1 MRTIPVLD
9 TPGKLGKILIGMNRA
24 LGEVPVTIKLRT
36 GVKDGRNTVHKLMPR
51 IASEWGVGC
60 MTVSNIYYSTV
71 QRDLSGREGATSTLR
86 LPAEPR
92 VHLTI
97 DRRMGLTFVFF
108 VTGSVAWTHAA
119 AEVSETCRLG
129 LHQRVCCCR
138 AREGRRLR
146 L

>member
-1 MRTIPVLD
+1 
-9 TPGKLGKILIGMNRA
+9 MNKA

-60 MTVSNIYYSTV
+60 MTVSNICYLTIQHEPLARGGV
-71 QRDLSGREGATSTLR
+71 IGVLG

-97 DRRMGLTFVFF
+97 DAWVDLTFLSF
-108 VTGSVAWTHAA
+108 VTGSVARTHAT
-119 AEVSETCRLG
+119 AEVSETRRLG
-129 LHQRVCCCR
+129 LHQGMCYRR
-138 AREGRRLR
+138 TREGRRLR